1 MRVKKRVKR
10 RVKKGIKRVKSAP
23 PEAYLAGAGVL
34 LIGAAFVARFLPARP
49 EPPLDLTDLEHEL
62 ALEPL
67 TTTPNHEHDSGMVH
81 SSND

>member
-1 MRVKKRVKR
+1 M
-10 RVKKGIKRVKSAP
+10 
-23 PEAYLAGAGVL
+23 L

-49 EPPLDLTDLEHEL
+49 EPPLDLSDLEHEL

-81 SSND
+81 PSND